1 MACRLVAV
9 TRSRPSAAR
18 GERGVDRREHSMYS
32 AAGLAAGW
40 TRAGS
45 VPGGLRSEWWG
56 LLQRQSTG
64 CGDSSAGN
72 GMARLHAQI
81 RVFCCLR

>member
-1 MACRLVAV
+1 MACRSVAV

-45 VPGGLRSEWWG
+45 VPGGLRSGGVSCSGNPLAAGILQLGTEW
-56 LLQRQSTG
+56 RDCTP
-64 CGDSSAGN
+64 
-72 GMARLHAQI
+72 R
-81 RVFCCLR
+81 